1 MSGVIEP
8 LLLSAAILIAAVCGW
23 NYLQIQILN
32 RRLAAL
38 EKQHLALVA
47 DLEERLYE
55 TAARQ

>member
-1 MSGVIEP
+1 MSGVSEP
-8 LLLSAAILIAAVCGW
+8 LLISAVILIAAVCGW

-55 TAARQ
+55 SVAR

>member
-1 MSGVIEP
+1 MPSVSEP
-8 LLLSAAILIAAVCGW
+8 LLLSVTILIAAVCGW

-47 DLEERLYE
+47 DLEERFYE